1 MRNLDKSISINGL
14 TLKNRLVMPPMAT
27 SSANDGEVSQRILDY
42 YDKKTKG
49 GYIGLVITEHS
60 YIDIQGMANPKQM
73 SVAKDS
79 DIKGLKQLV
88 NIIHNNGSKAFAQIN
103 HAGSMA
109 RGTGLPTVSA
119 SNTIPITMKESNIE
133 IPEELSKEQIQYIV
147 KRFADAAR
155 RVKLAGF
162 DGVEIHSAHAYLLNQ
177 FYSPITNHRTDEYT
191 GTTLEGRLRIH
202 KEVIEAVRSEVGE
215 DFPIALRLGGCDYMA
230 GGSTIKDYIKASQ
243 MLESYGV
250 DILDITGGINRYMIP
265 WNKEPGYFSDMT
277 EHIMEKVSIPVIL
290 TGGITNAMDAEK
302 LLQLNKADLIGVGRA
317 ILKDDSWA
325 KNAMEQK

>member
-1 MRNLDKSISINGL
+1 
-14 TLKNRLVMPPMAT
+14 
-27 SSANDGEVSQRILDY
+27 
-42 YDKKTKG
+42 
-49 GYIGLVITEHS
+49 
-60 YIDIQGMANPKQM
+60 
-73 SVAKDS
+73 
-79 DIKGLKQLV
+79 
-88 NIIHNNGSKAFAQIN
+88 
-103 HAGSMA
+103 
-109 RGTGLPTVSA
+109 
-119 SNTIPITMKESNIE
+119 MKESNIE

-230 GGSTIKDYIKASQ
+230 GGSTIKDSIKASQ